1 MEEVKREDTI
11 EESVNKGEVVENDE
25 AVDEIRVEEKNEVDI
40 LKETIET
47 LLREKREIEE
57 KYLRVLAELDN
68 FRKRMEREIARIKE
82 VAEERVLRDILMV
95 VDNFERALDSLD
107 KGADFNSFAEGI
119 RLIYKQMREIL
130 STFGLEEIEALDRPF
145 DPLIHDALMVVEDR
159 ERDGVVVQVVEKGY
173 KLRGK
178 VIRPAK
184 VIVARKV
191 EESAEQNQEKEGED
205 RK

>member
-1 MEEVKREDTI
+1 MEEVKRENTI
-11 EESVNKGEVVENDE
+11 EECLEEKVTCEGNE
-25 AVDEIRVEEKNEVDI
+25 AVSEIEVEEKNEIDI

-47 LLREKREIEE
+47 LLKEKREIEE

-82 VAEERVLRDILMV
+82 VAEERVLKDIIMV
-95 VDNFERALDSLD
+95 VDNFERALDSLG

-119 RLIYKQMREIL
+119 RLIYRQMKEVL
-130 STFGLEEIEALDRPF
+130 SNFGLEEIEALDKPF
-145 DPLIHDALMVVEDR
+145 DPLVHDALMVVEDR
-159 ERDGVVVQVVEKGY
+159 EKDGVVVQVVEKGY

-184 VIVARKV
+184 VIVAKKV
-191 EESAEQNQEKEGED
+191 EDNSEQKEEKEG
-205 RK
+205 